1 MKNALVGTLLGT
13 CLLLLAAPAA
23 RAQELTVSGGF
34 TTNSDIRDNSY
45 AWAIEYLQGT
55 GENQAF
61 SVAWVNEG
69 HFPGH
74 HRDGHAFQYWGRL
87 NVFDRRLSLA
97 VGLGPYRYFDT
108 TAAGRGGSYADVHG
122 WGAIE
127 SASATWYFKSRWLA
141 QARVNWIQAAHSF
154 DSWSATLGVGYQL
167 SPPQSQGPLPRPP
180 HQPEWTTRNEVSL
193 LAGQTIVNSFSSQ
206 SSIASS
212 FEYRRGVGRY
222 VDASVQW
229 LNEGDSHVVRR
240 NGLIAE
246 LWAVRSFLDDH
257 LVLGAGGGAYVAI
270 DKRKPPSSGELV
282 DGGTLAGIA
291 TLRVAVRFDRRWE
304 MPVTWNRIVTGYSRD
319 TDVFLLGLGY
329 RF

>member
-1 MKNALVGTLLGT
+1 MKRIIIGTALALA
-13 CLLLLAAPAA
+13 LAACPGRRAS
-23 RAQELTVSGGF
+23 AQEITVSGGV
-34 TTNSDIRDNSY
+34 TRDSDIRDNSY
-45 AWAIEYLQGT
+45 AWSIQYLQGL

-97 VGLGPYRYFDT
+97 AGLGAYRYFDT
-108 TAAGRGGSYADVHG
+108 TAAGKGGTYSDVHG
-122 WGAIE
+122 WGAVE

-141 QARVNWIQAAHSF
+141 QAQVNWMQAAHSF
-154 DSWSATLGVGYQL
+154 DSWSAVLGVGYQL
-167 SPPQSQGPLPRPP
+167 SPPATQGPLPRPP
-180 HQPEWTTRNEVSL
+180 HQAEWTTRNEVSL
-193 LAGQTIVNSFSSQ
+193 LAGQTIVNSFNSQ

-212 FEYRRGVGRY
+212 FEYRRGIGRY

-229 LNEGDSHVVRR
+229 LNEGDSRIVRR

-246 LWAVRSFLDDH
+246 VWAVRSFLDDH
-257 LVLGAGGGAYVAI
+257 LVLGAGGGAYVAV
-270 DKRKPPSSGELV
+270 DKRRPPAPGELV
-282 DGGTLAGIA
+282 TGGTLAGIA
-291 TLRVAVRFDRRWE
+291 TLRVAFRFDRRWE
-304 MPVTWNRIVTGYSRD
+304 VPVTWNRIVTGYSRD